1 MRLPF
6 IALIY
11 LKSCSALSL
20 FVPFDFVVIRGG
32 GAQVGHKTPPLL
44 DTSGSPVH
52 SQQRKIEEQ
61 PCCDRRTLR
70 QWSYGEWFRG
80 CRRHCSGSF
89 HLIPPGTERHQ
100 ALWPQRRHTEL
111 SVVVELCRVGDIV
124 GRGRRELGRWLECR
138 VVDLAQRSERRVCDF
153 ARN

>member
-1 MRLPF
+1 MASDITVRTPTRLCSRPSRAELLRRLNRSRGCPGQGSDESTSQARDTGVEFVQGRLPF

-32 GAQVGHKTPPLL
+32 GAQVGHKTPPL
-44 DTSGSPVH
+44 
-52 SQQRKIEEQ
+52 
-61 PCCDRRTLR
+61 
-70 QWSYGEWFRG
+70 
-80 CRRHCSGSF
+80 
-89 HLIPPGTERHQ
+89 Q
-100 ALWPQRRHTEL
+100 ALRPQRRHTEL
-111 SVVVELCRVGDIV
+111 SVVVELCRVGDTV

-153 ARN
+153 A